1 MESPTFFEALAEA
14 SGLFAS
20 AHASAL
26 IDGAHEV
33 GLISRLA
40 VPQPSEDLAAGTGL
54 AEERVTAVCRA
65 LAAFDVVRGEADGTW
80 RLSPAWAT
88 FVRPGAVIAL
98 PEILGLARI
107 EGKLYRELGRGGT
120 YWDLSTE
127 DRLAYARGVSPNP
140 FSEDLVAAFRAAA
153 ELDPDAGAMQAG
165 ADYLELGCG
174 VAGRMLTT
182 LQAFPMLRGVG
193 VELSADLVAE
203 ARRRAQQLRLADRFE
218 VVEADAGEFYR
229 PAGFDF
235 GFWSQF
241 FFPSGARAA
250 ALAAL
255 FRALRPGGVA
265 WAPLVTD
272 FEANA
277 ADPDRAEAR
286 SYVLRRVLLES
297 WGVPERTFPDLKSE
311 FESAG
316 FVDVTRTGGGSQGP
330 VRLRAVRP

>member
-1 MESPTFFEALAEA
+1 MESPNFFEALAET

-26 IDGAHEV
+26 IEGAHEV

-40 VPQPSEDLAAGTGL
+40 VPQRSEDLAAGTGL
-54 AEERVTAVCRA
+54 AEDRVTAVCRA
-65 LAAFDVVRGEADGTW
+65 LAAFDVVRGEPDGTW
-80 RLSPAWAT
+80 RLGPAWAA
-88 FVRPGAVIAL
+88 FLRPEAVVAL
-98 PEILGLARI
+98 PEILGLARV
-107 EGKLYRELGRGGT
+107 EAKLCRELGRGGT

-127 DRLAYARGVSPNP
+127 DRMAYARGVSPNP
-140 FSEDLVAAFRAAA
+140 FSEELVAAFRAAA
-153 ELDPDAGAMQAG
+153 ELDPDARAMQAG

-174 VAGRMLTT
+174 VAGRMLT
-182 LQAFPMLRGVG
+182 LLRAFPALRGVG
-193 VELSADLVAE
+193 VELSADLAAE
-203 ARRRAQQLRLADRFE
+203 ARRRAQQLGLADRFE
-218 VVEADAGEFYR
+218 VVEQDAGRVDR

-241 FFPSGARAA
+241 FFPADARAG

-265 WAPLVTD
+265 WAPLITD

-277 ADPDRAEAR
+277 ADPDRPEAR
-286 SYVLRRVLLES
+286 GYALRRVLLES
-297 WGVPERTFPDLKSE
+297 WGVPERTFPDLKAE

-316 FVDVTRTGGGSQGP
+316 FVEVTQTGGGSQGP
-330 VRLRAVRP
+330 LRVRAVRP